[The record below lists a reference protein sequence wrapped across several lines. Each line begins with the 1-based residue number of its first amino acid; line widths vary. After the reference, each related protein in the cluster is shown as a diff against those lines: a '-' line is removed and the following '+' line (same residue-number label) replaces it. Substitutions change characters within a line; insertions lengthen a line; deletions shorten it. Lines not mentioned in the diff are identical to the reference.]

1 MPERPGAAN
10 LGCVRIIRVGD
21 AGEAVRDVQ
30 RRLLALGHRIA
41 ADELTGRFG
50 RATDDAVR
58 AFQRSRGLPA
68 DGMIG
73 PDTWGRLVEAGYRLG
88 DRTLYVRSPLFR
100 GDDVLDLQRR
110 LNQLGFDAGRED
122 GIFGVASGRAVL
134 NFQRN
139 IGMNAD
145 GIVGPDTVEAL
156 ERIRPVQPGPSR
168 ALVREAEDV
177 RAMRASIVGSRIAI
191 DPGHGPDD
199 PGHIGPSGGTE
210 AELTLLLASDLG
222 DALARLGATPSILRR
237 ADETPSPSDRARVAN
252 DLDAAVCVS
261 LHLNGGGPSEQGST
275 CAYFGTEETY
285 SPAGQQ
291 LAERIQDALTSK
303 MSLVDGR
310 THRLTISLL
319 RETRMPAVQVLPGF
333 LTHPDEERLL
343 LETDS
348 RRRIAEAIADGI
360 ASFFA
365 APDASDAP
373 GAAAAADARASTR

>member
-1 MPERPGAAN
+1 LPERAGAAN
-10 LGCVRIIRVGD
+10 LACVRIIRAGD

-30 RRLLALGHRIA
+30 RRLLALGYRIA
-41 ADELTGRFG
+41 ADELTGRFA
-50 RATDDAVR
+50 RSTDEAVR

-122 GIFGVASGRAVL
+122 GIFGVASGQAVL
-134 NFQRN
+134 DFQRN
-139 IGMNAD
+139 IGMKYD

-199 PGHIGPSGGTE
+199 PGNIGPSGTTE
-210 AELTLLLASDLG
+210 AELTLLLAADLS
-222 DALARLGATPSILRR
+222 DALTRLGALPSILRI
-237 ADETPSPSDRARVAN
+237 ADETPSPSDRARAAN
-252 DLDAAVCVS
+252 DLGAAVCVS
-261 LHLNGGGPSEQGST
+261 IHLNGGGPSEQGST
-275 CAYFGTEETY
+275 CAYFGTQETY
-285 SPAGQQ
+285 SPAGQR
-291 LAERIQDALTSK
+291 LAERVQDALTSRIG
-303 MSLVDGR
+303 LVDGR

-319 RETRMPAVQVLPGF
+319 RETRMPAVQVQPAF
-333 LTHPDEERLL
+333 LTDAHEERLL
-343 LETDS
+343 VDASS
-348 RRRIAEAIADGI
+348 RRAIADAIADGI

-365 APDASDAP
+365 TP
-373 GAAAAADARASTR
+373 GAQAHAASGSRASSG

>member
-1 MPERPGAAN
+1 LPEPAVAAN
-10 LGCVRIIRVGD
+10 LAVVRIIRAGD

-41 ADELTGRFG
+41 ADELSGRFG
-50 RATDDAVR
+50 RSTDDAVR

-122 GIFGVASGRAVL
+122 GIFGVASGQAVL
-134 NFQRN
+134 SFQRN
-139 IGMNAD
+139 IGMRAD

-168 ALVREAEDV
+168 ALVREEEDV

-199 PGHIGPSGGTE
+199 PGNIGPTGATE
-210 AELTLLLASDLG
+210 SELTLLLASDLA
-222 DALARLGATPSILRR
+222 DALARLGATPSILRTT
-237 ADETPSPSDRARVAN
+237 DDTPSPSDRASAAN
-252 DLDAAVCVS
+252 DLGAAVCVS
-261 LHLNGGGPSEQGST
+261 LHLNAGGPSEQGST
-275 CAYFGTEETY
+275 CAYFGTQDTY
-285 SPAGQQ
+285 SPAGQR
-291 LAERIQDALTSK
+291 LAERVQDELTSRVG
-303 MSLVDGR
+303 LIDGR

-319 RETRMPAVQVLPGF
+319 RETRMPAVQVQPAF
-333 LTHPDEERLL
+333 LTHPDEEGLL
-343 LETDS
+343 LDPDA

-360 ASFFA
+360 AAFFA
-365 APDASDAP
+365 SPDAATDQ
-373 GAAAAADARASTR
+373 GRAAARASTR

>member
-1 MPERPGAAN
+1 M
-10 LGCVRIIRVGD
+10 RIIRAGD
-21 AGEAVRDVQ
+21 RGEAVRDVQ
-30 RRLLALGHRIA
+30 RRLLGLGHRIA
-41 ADELTGRFG
+41 ADELAGSFG
-50 RATDDAVR
+50 RSTDEAVR

-122 GIFGVASGRAVL
+122 GILGAASGQAVL
-134 NFQRN
+134 QFQRN
-139 IGMNAD
+139 IGMRAD

-177 RAMRASIVGSRIAI
+177 RAMRTSIVGSRIAL

-199 PGHIGPSGGTE
+199 PGTIGPSGVTE
-210 AELTLLLASDLG
+210 AELTLLLASDLA
-222 DALARLGATPSILRR
+222 DALTQLGAIPSIVRT
-237 ADETPSPSDRARVAN
+237 ADQTPSPSERARAAN
-252 DLDAAVCVS
+252 DLDATVCVS
-261 LHLNGGGPSEQGST
+261 LHLNAGGPSEQGST

-285 SPAGQQ
+285 SPAGQR
-291 LAERIQDALTSK
+291 LAERVQDELTSRIG
-303 MSLVDGR
+303 LVDGR

-319 RETRMPAVQVLPGF
+319 RETRMPAVQVVPGF

-343 LETDS
+343 VEADD
-348 RRRIAEAIADGI
+348 RRRIATAIAEGI
-360 ASFFA
+360 AAFFA
-365 APDASDAP
+365 APDVVIDA
-373 GAAAAADARASTR
+373 AEHAHVSN

>member
-1 MPERPGAAN
+1 LPHRPRDAN
-10 LGCVRIIRVGD
+10 LDIVRIIHAGD
-21 AGEAVRDVQ
+21 RGEGVRDVQ

-41 ADELTGRFG
+41 ADELAGSFG
-50 RATDDAVR
+50 PSTDEAVR

-122 GIFGVASGRAVL
+122 GIFGDASGRAL
-134 NFQRN
+134 LQFQHN
-139 IGMNAD
+139 IGMRVD

-177 RAMRASIVGSRIAI
+177 RAMRTSIVGSRVAL

-199 PGHIGPSGGTE
+199 PGYIGPSGVTE
-210 AELTLLLASDLG
+210 AELTLLLASDLS
-222 DALARLGATPSILRR
+222 DALTRLGAVPSILRT
-237 ADETPSPSDRARVAN
+237 ADRTPSPSERARAAN

-275 CAYFGTEETY
+275 CAYFGNEGTY
-285 SPAGQQ
+285 SPAGQR
-291 LAERIQDALTSK
+291 LAERIQDELTSRIR
-303 MSLVDGR
+303 LVDGR

-319 RETRMPAVQVLPGF
+319 RETRMPAVQVVPGF
-333 LTHPDEERLL
+333 LTHPDEECLFV
-343 LETDS
+343 EAHD
-348 RRRIAEAIADGI
+348 RRRIASAIAEGI
-360 ASFFA
+360 AAFFA
-365 APDASDAP
+365 APDIELDRP
-373 GAAAAADARASTR
+373 EHARASD

>member
-1 MPERPGAAN
+1 LPHRPRDAN
-10 LGCVRIIRVGD
+10 LDIVRIIHAGD
-21 AGEAVRDVQ
+21 RGRAVRDVQ
-30 RRLLALGHRIA
+30 RRLLALGHRVA
-41 ADELTGRFG
+41 ADELAGRFG
-50 RATDDAVR
+50 RSTDEAVR

-122 GIFGVASGRAVL
+122 GIFGDATGRAVL
-134 NFQRN
+134 QFQHN
-139 IGMNAD
+139 IGMKAD

-177 RAMRASIVGSRIAI
+177 RAMRTSIVGSRVAL
-191 DPGHGPDD
+191 DPGHGPDE
-199 PGHIGPSGGTE
+199 PGNIGPSGVSE
-210 AELTLLLASDLG
+210 AELTLLLASDLA
-222 DALARLGATPSILRR
+222 DALTRLGAIPSILRTG
-237 ADETPSPSDRARVAN
+237 DQTPSPSERARAAN

-275 CAYFGTEETY
+275 CAYFGNEETY
-285 SPAGQQ
+285 SPAGQR
-291 LAERIQDALTSK
+291 LAERIQDELTSRIR
-303 MSLVDGR
+303 LVDGR

-319 RETRMPAVQVLPGF
+319 RETRMPAVQVVPGF
-333 LTHPDEERLL
+333 LTHPDEECLL
-343 LETDS
+343 VESHD
-348 RRRIAEAIADGI
+348 RRRIASAIAEGI
-360 ASFFA
+360 AAFFA
-365 APDASDAP
+365 APDIVLD
-373 GAAAAADARASTR
+373 GAEHARASG

>member
-1 MPERPGAAN
+1 M
-10 LGCVRIIRVGD
+10 
-21 AGEAVRDVQ
+21 RDVQ
-30 RRLLALGHRIA
+30 RRLLALGYRIA
-41 ADELTGRFG
+41 ADELTGRFA
-50 RATDDAVR
+50 RSTDEAVR

-122 GIFGVASGRAVL
+122 GIFGVASGQAVL
-134 NFQRN
+134 DFQRN
-139 IGMNAD
+139 IGMKHD

-177 RAMRASIVGSRIAI
+177 RAMRASIVGARIAI

-199 PGHIGPSGGTE
+199 PGNIGPSGTTE
-210 AELTLLLASDLG
+210 AELTLLLAADLA
-222 DALARLGATPSILRR
+222 DALTRLGATPSILRI
-237 ADETPSPSDRARVAN
+237 ADETPSPSDRARAAN
-252 DLDAAVCVS
+252 DLGAAVCVS
-261 LHLNGGGPSEQGST
+261 IHLNGGGPSEQGST
-275 CAYFGTEETY
+275 CAYFGTQETY
-285 SPAGQQ
+285 SPAGQR
-291 LAERIQDALTSK
+291 LAERVQDALTSRIG
-303 MSLVDGR
+303 LVDGR

-319 RETRMPAVQVLPGF
+319 RETRMPAVQVQPAF
-333 LTHPDEERLL
+333 LTDAHEERLL
-343 LETDS
+343 VDASS
-348 RRRIAEAIADGI
+348 RRAIAEAIADGI

-365 APDASDAP
+365 TP
-373 GAAAAADARASTR
+373 GAQEHAASGTRASSG

>member
-1 MPERPGAAN
+1 
-10 LGCVRIIRVGD
+10 VRIIRAGD

-41 ADELTGRFG
+41 ADELRGWFG
-50 RATDDAVR
+50 ASTDEAVR
-58 AFQRSRGLPA
+58 AFQRNRGLPA

-88 DRTLYVRSPLFR
+88 DRTLYLRSPLFR

-122 GIFGVASGRAVL
+122 GIFGAASGQAVL
-134 NFQRN
+134 DFQRN
-139 IGMNAD
+139 VGMKAD

-177 RAMRASIVGSRIAI
+177 RAMRGSIVGSRIAI

-199 PGHIGPSGGTE
+199 PGNLGPSGAAE
-210 AELTLLLASDLG
+210 AELTLLLAADLG
-222 DALARLGATPSILRR
+222 GALARVGAAPSVLRT
-237 ADETPSPSDRARVAN
+237 ADETPSPSERARAAN

-261 LHLNGGGPSEQGST
+261 LHLNAGGPSEQGAT

-285 SPAGQQ
+285 SPAGQR
-291 LAERIQDALTSK
+291 LAERVQDRLTSRIG
-303 MSLVDGR
+303 LVDGR

-319 RETRMPAVQVLPGF
+319 RETRMPAVQIQPAF
-333 LTHPDEERLL
+333 LTHPEEERLL
-343 LETDS
+343 LTADW
-348 RRRIAEAIADGI
+348 RARVADAIAEGI
-360 ASFFA
+360 ASYFATDASGETSAEA
-365 APDASDAP
+365 APASS
-373 GAAAAADARASTR
+373 R

>member
-1 MPERPGAAN
+1 
-10 LGCVRIIRVGD
+10 VRIIRAGD
-21 AGEAVRDVQ
+21 RGEAVRDVQ

-41 ADELTGRFG
+41 ADELAGRFG
-50 RATDDAVR
+50 PSTDDAVR
-58 AFQRSRGLPA
+58 AFQRGRALPA

-100 GDDVLDLQRR
+100 GDDVLELQRR

-122 GIFGVASGRAVL
+122 GIFGEANGRAVL

-139 IGMNAD
+139 IGMKAD
-145 GIVGPDTVEAL
+145 GIVGPETVGAL

-177 RAMRASIVGSRIAI
+177 RRMRTSIVGSRIGV

-199 PGHIGPSGGTE
+199 PGNIGPSGVTE
-210 AELTLLLASDLG
+210 SELTLLLAAALA
-222 DALARLGATPSILRR
+222 DALTRLGAIPSILRT
-237 ADETPSPSDRARVAN
+237 ADETPSPSERARAAN

-261 LHLNGGGPSEQGST
+261 LHLNAGGPSEQGST

-285 SPAGQQ
+285 SPAGQR
-291 LAERIQDALTSK
+291 LAERVQDALTSRIG
-303 MSLVDGR
+303 LVDGR

-319 RETRMPAVQVLPGF
+319 RETRMPAVQVQPGF
-333 LTHPDEERLL
+333 LTHPHEEALL
-343 LETDS
+343 VDPAA
-348 RRRIAEAIADGI
+348 RRRIAEAIAEGV
-360 ASFFA
+360 AAFFA
-365 APDASDAP
+365 APEVAID
-373 GAAAAADARASTR
+373 RATRAHVSG